1 MRATYIMVALL
12 LVAAAAAADAFLA
25 CPRLEPP
32 KRSASTTTTLQMS
45 TAHSRGSDTT
55 TTLQTST
62 AHSRGSRARSLAQF
76 HAHLGAR
83 SFFPTSASQ
92 RREVL
97 ALLLALGLLRGN
109 PQVASAQPVPGMR
122 KPAPK
127 KLAKS
132 QWTGLAAEEDT
143 EAQDEVS
150 TQTSARPVDTA
161 AEVTDRVFMDIKIQG
176 VNTASENKRG
186 SKIEDQAAAEGR
198 IVIGLYGKDAPETTS
213 LFRELFA
220 GTLAAECQEMSLE
233 AATQRELLQKKQPFK
248 QCKAAED
255 KPVNLEDS
263 QVWRILADER
273 IDFGRLK
280 GKFLLR
286 EAPEIQE
293 ANTLTHDRAGVVSAK
308 KGGGAFEF
316 AVTPGPNTKMDD
328 KNVVFGQVL
337 EGFDLVAKLNMTP
350 VKKFVGNVGEKED
363 ATATDGACYY
373 GSKNAFCGANKPLQ
387 RITVVRAGLEN

>member
-1 MRATYIMVALL
+1 
-12 LVAAAAAADAFLA
+12 
-25 CPRLEPP
+25 
-32 KRSASTTTTLQMS
+32 
-45 TAHSRGSDTT
+45 
-55 TTLQTST
+55 
-62 AHSRGSRARSLAQF
+62 
-76 HAHLGAR
+76 
-83 SFFPTSASQ
+83 
-92 RREVL
+92 
-97 ALLLALGLLRGN
+97 
-109 PQVASAQPVPGMR
+109 MR

-198 IVIGLYGKDAPETTS
+198 IVIGLYGKDAPETAS

-220 GTLAAECQEMSLE
+220 GTLAAECKEMSLE

-293 ANTLTHDRAGVVSAK
+293 ANTLTHDRAGVVSAQPHSGPS
-308 KGGGAFEF
+308 GGDIVPIWHGLCLAMEELG
-316 AVTPGPNTKMDD
+316 TPP
-328 KNVVFGQVL
+328 
-337 EGFDLVAKLNMTP
+337 
-350 VKKFVGNVGEKED
+350 
-363 ATATDGACYY
+363 
-373 GSKNAFCGANKPLQ
+373 
-387 RITVVRAGLEN
+387 